1 MLQSAQPVLFA
12 RPIAAGREEERG
24 RGRAGVRNV
33 NNSLA
38 CCQHGDI
45 AGGQGVEGEGVR
57 GGFKGE
63 GVAGLKG

>member
-45 AGGQGVEGEGVR
+45 AGGQGVEG
-57 GGFKGE
+57 GGGSRRFQG
-63 GVAGLKG
+63 GGGCRS